1 MSSPRYPEQ
10 ANRRSF
16 GSPRLRSIAIVLAA
30 ALITATL
37 TYAQSPRV
45 EPIGPATNAEADWA
59 PWIGGRYRLTP
70 GDVLELRFPFV
81 PELDQTLTIQPDGF
95 VTLRDGGE
103 LRLQGR
109 TVPQARASILEAYV
123 GIVRSPVLSLTL
135 KEFEKPY
142 FIASGEVTRPGKYEL
157 RGATTVTQALALAGG
172 FNSKAKPSQVVI
184 FRRVDHGVTVRE
196 VDVKGMYARR
206 DLSEDPVLR
215 PGDMLYV
222 PQSGWSR
229 VAPFIPT
236 PSLGAYV
243 NPFGF

>member
-1 MSSPRYPEQ
+1 MQR
-10 ANRRSF
+10 
-16 GSPRLRSIAIVLAA
+16 IAIILVAVWV
-30 ALITATL
+30 TATVN
-37 TYAQSPRV
+37 YAQSRPV
-45 EPIGPATNAEADWA
+45 VPIEPDTDGQAQWE

-81 PELDQTLTIQPDGF
+81 PELDQTLTIQPDGY
-95 VTLRDGGE
+95 VTLREGGE
-103 LRLQGR
+103 FRFQGR
-109 TVPQARASILEAYV
+109 TVPEARQLILEAYA

-172 FNSKAKPSQVVI
+172 FNSKAKASQVVV
-184 FRRVDHGVTVRE
+184 FRRLDDGITVRE
-196 VDVKGMYARR
+196 LDVKKMYAAR
-206 DLSEDPVLR
+206 DFSEDPLLR
-215 PGDMLYV
+215 PGDMVFV

-236 PSLGAYV
+236 PGVGLYV

>member
-1 MSSPRYPEQ
+1 MQR
-10 ANRRSF
+10 
-16 GSPRLRSIAIVLAA
+16 IAIILVAVWV
-30 ALITATL
+30 TATVN
-37 TYAQSPRV
+37 YAQSRPV
-45 EPIGPATNAEADWA
+45 VPGEPDTDEQAQWE

-81 PELDQTLTIQPDGF
+81 PELDQTLTIQPDGY
-95 VTLRDGGE
+95 VTLREGGE
-103 LRLQGR
+103 FRFQGR
-109 TVPQARASILEAYV
+109 TVPEARQLILEAYA

-172 FNSKAKPSQVVI
+172 FNSKAKASQVVV
-184 FRRVDHGVTVRE
+184 FRRLDDGITVRE
-196 VDVKGMYARR
+196 LDVKKMYAAR
-206 DLSEDPVLR
+206 DFSEDPLLR
-215 PGDMLYV
+215 PGDMVFV

-236 PSLGAYV
+236 PGVGLYV

>member
-1 MSSPRYPEQ
+1 M
-10 ANRRSF
+10 
-16 GSPRLRSIAIVLAA
+16 
-30 ALITATL
+30 
-37 TYAQSPRV
+37 
-45 EPIGPATNAEADWA
+45 
-59 PWIGGRYRLTP
+59 
-70 GDVLELRFPFV
+70 
-81 PELDQTLTIQPDGF
+81 
-95 VTLRDGGE
+95 
-103 LRLQGR
+103 
-109 TVPQARASILEAYV
+109 
-123 GIVRSPVLSLTL
+123 
-135 KEFEKPY
+135 
-142 FIASGEVTRPGKYEL
+142 
-157 RGATTVTQALALAGG
+157 TQALALAGG